1 MVKKITKEKIIE
13 LFLND
18 YNKKYYLREMAD
30 ELKKPHQSLK
40 PYLVDLIKKKV
51 LLRNRRKNIVEFELN
66 FKNKIIY
73 DYLVMAEKQKT
84 LDFLEK
90 EILLNILFEKLSCYF
105 NKNIFII
112 FGSAVKNIKTASDID
127 LLVIGS
133 SKVKEKIEDFEKIYN
148 KKVHLMQIKNIKQM
162 SPVFTKELYKKHLIL
177 NNTETIIRFFGD
189 LYEKN
194 KLV

>member
-1 MVKKITKEKIIE
+1 
-13 LFLND
+13 
-18 YNKKYYLREMAD
+18 MAN

-51 LLRNRRKNIVEFELN
+51 LIRNRRKNIVEFELN

-90 EILLNILFEKLSCYF
+90 EILLNILFEKLSYYF

-133 SKVKEKIEDFEKIYN
+133 SNVKEKIEDFENIYN
-148 KKVHLMQIKNIKQM
+148 KKVHLMQIKNLKQM
-162 SPVFTKELYKKHLIL
+162 SLIFTKELYKKHLIL

-189 LYEKN
+189 LYENN